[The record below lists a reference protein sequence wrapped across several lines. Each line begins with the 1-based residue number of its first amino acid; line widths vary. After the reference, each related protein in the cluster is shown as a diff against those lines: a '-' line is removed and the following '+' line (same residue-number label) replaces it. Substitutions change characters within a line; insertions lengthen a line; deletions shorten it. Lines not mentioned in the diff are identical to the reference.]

1 MYHGCDDVGD
11 VRGANA
17 LGGGGEDDLRDGILT
32 LPAALAIRD
41 PTVAK
46 TFCKPEP
53 DPLDL
58 SAPAAAFATKLPEAE
73 LCLDRIAEEARCEAR
88 LFSAHPAPLLTLV
101 EQTRR
106 LSAR

>member
-41 PTVAK
+41 PAVAK
-46 TFCKPEP
+46 TFSKPDP

-88 LFSAHPAPLLTLV
+88 LFSVHPAPLSRLV